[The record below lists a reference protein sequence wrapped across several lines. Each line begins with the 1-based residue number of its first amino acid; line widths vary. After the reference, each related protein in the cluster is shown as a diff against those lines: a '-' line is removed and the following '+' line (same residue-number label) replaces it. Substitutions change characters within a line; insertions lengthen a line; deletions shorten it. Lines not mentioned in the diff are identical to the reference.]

1 MLREISANAGWTKR
15 RAWEPEAR
23 GCSETMTAERVPLD
37 RVGWARRTIAAFA
50 ASDVGVPAV
59 RLSVALVV
67 LMLGISAMNV
77 VNSYVGRDFM
87 TSIEQRDRVSFVYMA
102 LAYVGVFAASTVLAV
117 LFRFCEER
125 LGLLSRQWLTR
136 ALLLDYLGI
145 ATPYRLRE
153 QGEIDNPDQRIADDV
168 RTFTTTT
175 LSFVLMVLN
184 GTITIIAFS
193 GVLWSIT
200 PGLFAAAV
208 AYAAMGSLLAMW
220 LGRPLIGLSFT
231 QSERE
236 ASFRAD
242 LVHVRANAESV
253 ALLRREGRLRT
264 RLLRRVDA
272 LTANARRMIAVNR
285 NLSFFTTGYNYLI
298 QIIPALIV
306 GPLFMRGQVE
316 FGVITQSAMA
326 FSHLIGAFSLIVTQ
340 FSSIS
345 SYAAVLTR
353 LRSLSEGMHRAASAS
368 PIAIVEQADGC
379 VACDHLTLRS
389 PGDGRV
395 LIADLHCEIPYGTR
409 VLVSGENHAAK
420 VALFRAAAGV
430 WSTGEGR
437 IRLPDPDQIM
447 FVAERPYLPLGTLR
461 EALLRTGR
469 EIDHADERI
478 FEVLESLGLEALVE
492 RVGGLEVER
501 DWDDLLA
508 LGEQQC
514 VVIARLVLARP
525 LFGVLHRIDTTLSPE
540 QVARTLRLL
549 DAAKITSI
557 VFGDGAGLAGLYDAV
572 LELHADGS
580 WRFGPAIRE
589 RSVG

>member
-1 MLREISANAGWTKR
+1 
-15 RAWEPEAR
+15 
-23 GCSETMTAERVPLD
+23 MTAERIPLD
-37 RVGWARRTIAAFA
+37 RIGWARRTISSFA
-50 ASDVGVPAV
+50 ASDVGAPAI
-59 RLSVALVV
+59 RIAVALVL

-87 TSIEQRDRVSFVYMA
+87 TSIEQRDSSSFLYMA
-102 LAYVGVFAASTVLAV
+102 LVYLGVFAVSTLLAV
-117 LFRFCEER
+117 LFKFCEER
-125 LGLLSRQWLTR
+125 LGLLWRQWLTR
-136 ALLLDYLGI
+136 VLLLDYLGI

-168 RTFTTTT
+168 RMFTTTT

-200 PGLFAAAV
+200 PELFAAAV
-208 AYAAMGSLLAMW
+208 AYAAIGSLLAMW

-340 FSSIS
+340 VQSIS

-353 LRSLSEGMHRAASAS
+353 LRSLSDGIERAATAS
-368 PIAIVEQADGC
+368 PIEIVERPDGP
-379 VACDHLTLRS
+379 VACDHLTLLS
-389 PGDGRV
+389 PVDRRV
-395 LIADLHCEIPYGTR
+395 LIADLDFEIPYGTR
-409 VLVSGENHAAK
+409 VLVAGENHAAK
-420 VALFRAAAGV
+420 VALFRASAGV
-430 WSTGEGR
+430 WSAGEGR
-437 IRLPDPDQIM
+437 IRLPNPEQIL
-447 FVAERPYLPLGTLR
+447 FVAERPYLPPGTLR

-469 EIDHADERI
+469 EIDHADDRI
-478 FEVLESLGLEALVE
+478 LEVLESLELDALVD
-492 RVGGLEVER
+492 RVGGLDIER

-508 LGEQQC
+508 LGEQQR
-514 VVIARLVLARP
+514 VVIARLVLAQPR
-525 LFGVLHRIDTTLSPE
+525 FGVLHRIDTTLSPE

-549 DAAKITSI
+549 RAAKITSI
-557 VFGDGAGLAGLYDAV
+557 VLGDGAGLEGLYDEV
-572 LELHADGS
+572 LELHKDGTWS
-580 WRFGPAIRE
+580 YQPATRE
-589 RSVG
+589 RSAG

>member
-1 MLREISANAGWTKR
+1 
-15 RAWEPEAR
+15 
-23 GCSETMTAERVPLD
+23 MTAERIPLD
-37 RVGWARRTIAAFA
+37 RLGWARRTIAAFA
-50 ASDVGVPAV
+50 ASDVGVPAI
-59 RLSVALVV
+59 RISVALVL
-67 LMLGISAMNV
+67 LMLAISAMNV

-87 TSIEQRDRVSFVYMA
+87 TSIEQRDSASFALMA
-102 LAYVGVFAASTVLAV
+102 LAYIGVFAISTLLAV

-125 LGLLSRQWLTR
+125 LSLLWRQWLTR
-136 ALLLDYLGI
+136 ALVLDYLGI

-168 RTFTTTT
+168 RVFTTTT

-184 GTITIIAFS
+184 GSITIIAFS

-200 PGLFAAAV
+200 PELFAAAV
-208 AYAAMGSLLAMW
+208 AYAAIGSLLAMW

-253 ALLRREGRLRT
+253 ALMRREGRLRT

-272 LTANARRMIAVNR
+272 LTANARRMIGVNR
-285 NLSFFTTGYNYLI
+285 NLGFFTTGYNYLI

-340 FSSIS
+340 SQSIS

-353 LRSLSEGMHRAASAS
+353 LRSLSEGMQRAASAT
-368 PIAIVEQADGC
+368 PIEIAEQTDGC
-379 VACDHLTLRS
+379 VAFEHLTLRS
-389 PGDGRV
+389 PVDGRV
-395 LIADLHCEIPYGTR
+395 LVEDLDVEVPYGTR
-409 VLVSGENHAAK
+409 VLVAGENHAAK

-437 IRLPDPDQIM
+437 IRLPNPDQIL
-447 FVAERPYLPLGTLR
+447 FVAERPYLPPGTLR

-478 FEVLESLGLEALVE
+478 FEVLESLGLDALVD
-492 RVGGLEVER
+492 RVGGLDVER

-508 LGEQQC
+508 LGEQQR
-514 VVIARLVLARP
+514 VVIARLVLAGPR
-525 LFGVLHRIDTTLSPE
+525 FGVLYRIDTTLSPE

-549 DAAKITSI
+549 HAAKITSL
-557 VFGDGAGLAGLYDAV
+557 VFGDGAGLEGLYDEV
-572 LELHADGS
+572 LELHRDGRWS
-580 WRFGPAIRE
+580 YQPAGRE
-589 RSVG
+589 RSAG

>member
-1 MLREISANAGWTKR
+1 
-15 RAWEPEAR
+15 
-23 GCSETMTAERVPLD
+23 MTAERIPLD
-37 RVGWARRTIAAFA
+37 RIGWARRTIAAFVS
-50 ASDVGVPAV
+50 SDVGGHAV
-59 RLSVALVV
+59 RLAVSLVV

-87 TSIEQRDRVSFVYMA
+87 TSIEQRDKASFAGMA
-102 LAYVGVFAASTVLAV
+102 LRYVGVFAVSTMLAV

-125 LGLLSRQWLTR
+125 LGLLWRQWLTR
-136 ALLLDYLGI
+136 ALVLDYLGLG
-145 ATPYRLRE
+145 TPYRLRE
-153 QGEIDNPDQRIADDV
+153 AGEIDNPDQRIADDV
-168 RTFTTTT
+168 RTFSTTT

-184 GTITIIAFS
+184 GTVTIIAFS

-200 PGLFAAAV
+200 PVLFASAV
-208 AYAAMGSLLAMW
+208 AYAAMGSLAAMW

-231 QSERE
+231 QSDRE

-306 GPLFMRGQVE
+306 GPLFMRDQVE

-340 FSSIS
+340 FASIS

-353 LRSLSEGMHRAASAS
+353 LRSLSEGMHRASAAS
-368 PIAIVEQADGC
+368 PIELIEEADGR
-379 VACDHLTLRS
+379 VVFEGLTLRS
-389 PGDGRV
+389 PRDESV
-395 LIADLHCEIPYGTR
+395 LVADLDAAIPFGTR
-409 VLVSGENHAAK
+409 VLISGENAAQ

-430 WSTGEGR
+430 WRAGEGR
-437 IRLPDPDQIM
+437 IRLPAADQIL
-447 FVAERPYLPLGTLR
+447 FVAERPYLPPGTLR

-469 EIDHADERI
+469 EIDHQDARI
-478 FEVLESLGLEALVE
+478 LEVLESLGLAGVVE
-492 RVGGLEVER
+492 RVGGLDVER
-501 DWDDLLA
+501 EWDDLLS
-508 LGEQQC
+508 LGEQQR
-514 VVIARLVLARP
+514 VVIARLVLAEPR
-525 LFGVLHRIDTTLSPE
+525 FGVLHRIDTTLSPE

-549 DAAKITSI
+549 AEASITAI
-557 VFGDGAGLAGLYDAV
+557 VFGDDEGLVGLYDAV
-572 LELHADGS
+572 LELRADGS
-580 WRFGPAIRE
+580 WSYGPASRE
-589 RSVG
+589 RRERRRAE

>member
-1 MLREISANAGWTKR
+1 
-15 RAWEPEAR
+15 
-23 GCSETMTAERVPLD
+23 MTAERVPLD
-37 RVGWARRTIAAFA
+37 RLGWARRTIAAFA
-50 ASDVGVPAV
+50 ASDVGKHAV
-59 RLSVALVV
+59 RLSVSLVV

-87 TSIEQRDRVSFVYMA
+87 TSIEQRDMSGFAWMA
-102 LAYVGVFAASTVLAV
+102 LAYVGVFAASTLLAV

-125 LGLLSRQWLTR
+125 LGLLWRQWLTR
-136 ALLLDYLGI
+136 ALVLDYLGI

-168 RTFTTTT
+168 RMFTTTT

-200 PGLFAAAV
+200 PVLFAATV
-208 AYAAMGSLLAMW
+208 AYAAAGSLTTVW

-231 QSERE
+231 QSDRE

-285 NLSFFTTGYNYLI
+285 NVSFFTTGYNYLI

-306 GPLFMRGQVE
+306 GPLFMRGEVE

-340 FSSIS
+340 FQSIS

-353 LRSLSEGMHRAASAS
+353 LRSLSEGMHRAASPSA
-368 PIAIVEQADGC
+368 IEIVEEPDAR
-379 VACDHLTLRS
+379 VACEHLTLRS

-395 LIADLHCEIPYGTR
+395 LIADLEVAIPCGTR

-430 WSTGEGR
+430 WSSGEGR
-437 IRLPDPDQIM
+437 IRVPEPDHIF
-447 FVAERPYLPLGTLR
+447 FVAERPYLPPGTLR

-469 EIDHADERI
+469 EIDHSDERI
-478 FEVLESLGLEALVE
+478 LEVLASLGLAAVVD
-492 RVGGLEVER
+492 RVGSLDVER

-514 VVIARLVLARP
+514 VVIARLVLAQPR
-525 LFGVLHRIDTTLSPE
+525 FGVLHRIDTTLSPE
-540 QVARTLRLL
+540 QVTRTLRLL
-549 DAAKITSI
+549 DAASITAI
-557 VFGDGAGLAGLYDAV
+557 VFGDGGNIGDLYDAV

-580 WRFGPAIRE
+580 WSFGPAPRE
-589 RSVG
+589 QSAG

>member
-1 MLREISANAGWTKR
+1 
-15 RAWEPEAR
+15 
-23 GCSETMTAERVPLD
+23 MTAERIPLD
-37 RVGWARRTIAAFA
+37 RLGWARRTVRAFA
-50 ASDVGVPAV
+50 ASDVGGPAV
-59 RLSVALVV
+59 RLAVALVL

-87 TSIEQRDRVSFVYMA
+87 TSIEQRDSAMFVFMA
-102 LAYVGVFAASTVLAV
+102 LVYVGVFAISTVLAV
-117 LFRFCEER
+117 LFKFCEER
-125 LGLLSRQWLTR
+125 LGLLWRQWLTR
-136 ALLLDYLGI
+136 ALVLDYLGI

-200 PGLFAAAV
+200 PELFAAAV

-220 LGRPLIGLSFT
+220 LGRPLVGLSFT
-231 QSERE
+231 QSDRE

-253 ALLRREGRLRT
+253 ALMRREGRLRT

-272 LTANARRMIAVNR
+272 FTANARRMIAVNR
-285 NLSFFTTGYNYLI
+285 NLGFFTTGYNYLI

-306 GPLFMRGQVE
+306 GPLFMRGEVE

-340 FSSIS
+340 VQSIS

-353 LRSLSEGMHRAASAS
+353 LRSLSEGMERAATAS
-368 PIAIVEQADGC
+368 PIAMVEQADGC
-379 VACDHLTLRS
+379 VAFDNLTLRS
-389 PGDGRV
+389 PVDGRV
-395 LIADLHCEIPYGTR
+395 LIADLDAEIPYGER
-409 VLVSGENHAAK
+409 VLIAGENHAAK

-437 IRLPDPDQIM
+437 IRLPHPEQIL
-447 FVAERPYLPLGTLR
+447 FVAERPYLPPGTLR

-469 EIDHADERI
+469 EIDHADDRI
-478 FEVLESLGLEALVE
+478 LEVLESLGLEALVE
-492 RVGGLEVER
+492 RVGGLDVER

-508 LGEQQC
+508 LGEQQR

-525 LFGVLHRIDTTLSPE
+525 RFGVLHRIDTTLSPE
-540 QVARTLRLL
+540 QVARALRLL

-557 VFGDGAGLAGLYDAV
+557 VFGDGAHLDGLYDAV
-572 LELHADGS
+572 LELHRDGGWS
-580 WRFGPAIRE
+580 YEPVSSE
-589 RSVG
+589 RSAG

>member
-1 MLREISANAGWTKR
+1 MA
-15 RAWEPEAR
+15 
-23 GCSETMTAERVPLD
+23 AERIPLD
-37 RVGWARRTIAAFA
+37 RIGWTRRTIRAFA
-50 ASDVGVPAV
+50 ASDVGGAAV
-59 RLSVALVV
+59 RLSVALVL

-87 TSIEQRDRVSFVYMA
+87 TSIEQRDSASFIFTA
-102 LAYVGVFAASTVLAV
+102 LVYVGVFAVSTLFAV
-117 LFRFCEER
+117 LFKFCEER
-125 LGLLSRQWLTR
+125 LGLLWRLWLTR
-136 ALLLDYLGI
+136 ALVIDYLGI

-184 GTITIIAFS
+184 GSITIIAFS

-200 PGLFAAAV
+200 PALFAAAV
-208 AYAAMGSLLAMW
+208 AYAAIGSILAIW
-220 LGRPLIGLSFT
+220 LGRPLIGLTFT
-231 QSERE
+231 QSDRE

-253 ALLRREGRLRT
+253 ALMRREGRLRT

-285 NLSFFTTGYNYLI
+285 NLGFFTTGYNYLI

-306 GPLFMRGQVE
+306 GPLFMNGQVE

-340 FSSIS
+340 VQSIS

-353 LRSLSEGMHRAASAS
+353 LRSLSEGMERAASAS
-368 PIAIVEQADGC
+368 PIEIAETVDGP
-379 VACDHLTLRS
+379 VAFDHLTLRS
-389 PGDGRV
+389 PVDSRV
-395 LIADLHCEIPYGTR
+395 LVTDLDVEIPRGTR
-409 VLVSGENHAAK
+409 VLVAGESHAAK
-420 VALFRAAAGV
+420 VALFRATAGV
-430 WSTGEGR
+430 WSTGEGK
-437 IRLPDPDQIM
+437 IRLPKPDQIL
-447 FVAERPYLPLGTLR
+447 FVAERPYLPPGTLR

-478 FEVLESLGLEALVE
+478 LEVLDSLGLETLVD
-492 RVGGLEVER
+492 RVGGLDVER

-508 LGEQQC
+508 LGEQQR
-514 VVIARLVLARP
+514 VVIARLVLAQPR
-525 LFGVLHRIDTTLSPE
+525 FGVLHRIDTTLSPD

-557 VFGDGAGLAGLYDAV
+557 VFGDGANLDGLYDEV
-572 LELHADGS
+572 LELHRDGGWS
-580 WRFGPAIRE
+580 YRSARRE
-589 RSVG
+589 RSAG

>member
-1 MLREISANAGWTKR
+1 
-15 RAWEPEAR
+15 
-23 GCSETMTAERVPLD
+23 MTAERIPLD
-37 RVGWARRTIAAFA
+37 RLGWVRRTIAAFA
-50 ASDVGVPAV
+50 ASDVGRHAV
-59 RLSVALVV
+59 RLSIALVL
-67 LMLGISAMNV
+67 LMLAISAMNV
-77 VNSYVGRDFM
+77 ANSYVGRDFM
-87 TSIEQRDRVSFVYMA
+87 TSIEQRDRAGFALMA
-102 LAYVGVFAASTVLAV
+102 LVYVAVFAGSTLLAV
-117 LFRFCEER
+117 YFRFCEER
-125 LGLLSRQWLTR
+125 LGLLWRQWLTR
-136 ALLLDYLGI
+136 ALVLDYLGI

-153 QGEIDNPDQRIADDV
+153 AGEIDNPDQRIADDV
-168 RTFTTTT
+168 RNFTTTT

-184 GTITIIAFS
+184 GSITIIAFS
-193 GVLWSIT
+193 GVLWSIA
-200 PGLFAAAV
+200 PVLFAAAV
-208 AYAAMGSLLAMW
+208 GYAAIGSLVTMW

-231 QSERE
+231 QSDRE

-285 NLSFFTTGYNYLI
+285 NVSFFTTGYNYLI

-306 GPLFMRGQVE
+306 GPLFMRDQVQ

-340 FSSIS
+340 FQSIS

-368 PIAIVEQADGC
+368 PIEIIQQPDDQ
-379 VACDHLTLRS
+379 VACEQLTLRS

-395 LIADLHCEIPYGTR
+395 LIENLEIAIPCGTR
-409 VLVSGENHAAK
+409 VLVAGENHAAK

-437 IRLPDPDQIM
+437 IRLPGPDHIY
-447 FVAERPYLPLGTLR
+447 FVAERPYLPPGTLR

-469 EIDHADERI
+469 EIDHADERVL
-478 FEVLESLGLEALVE
+478 EVLASLGLEAVVD
-492 RVGGLEVER
+492 RVGGLDVER

-514 VVIARLVLARP
+514 VVIARLVLAQPR
-525 LFGVLHRIDTTLSPE
+525 FGVLHRIDTTLSPE
-540 QVARTLRLL
+540 QVSRTLRLL
-549 DAAKITSI
+549 AAASITAI
-557 VFGDGAGLAGLYDAV
+557 VFGDRDGIDGHYDAV
-572 LELHADGS
+572 LDLHADGS
-580 WRFGPAIRE
+580 WKFEPASRE
-589 RSVG
+589 RSTG

>member
-1 MLREISANAGWTKR
+1 
-15 RAWEPEAR
+15 
-23 GCSETMTAERVPLD
+23 MTADRIPLD
-37 RVGWARRTIAAFA
+37 RIGWARRTIAAFA
-50 ASDVGVPAV
+50 ASDVGGPAV
-59 RLSVALVV
+59 RLAVALVV

-77 VNSYVGRDFM
+77 VNSYIGRDFM
-87 TSIEQRDRVSFVYMA
+87 TSIEQRDSVRFVYKA
-102 LAYVGVFAASTVLAV
+102 LEYAGVFAASTLLAV
-117 LFRFCEER
+117 FYRFCEER
-125 LGLLSRQWLTR
+125 LGLLWRQWLTR
-136 ALLLDYLGI
+136 ALVLDYLGI

-153 QGEIDNPDQRIADDV
+153 QEEIDNPDQRIADDV
-168 RTFTTTT
+168 RMFTTTT

-193 GVLWSIT
+193 GVLLSIT
-200 PGLFAAAV
+200 PVLFGAAV
-208 AYAAMGSLLAMW
+208 AYAGVGSLFAFW

-272 LTANARRMIAVNR
+272 ITANARRMIAVNR
-285 NLSFFTTGYNYLI
+285 NLAFFTTGYNYLI

-306 GPLFMRGQVE
+306 GPLFMRDQVE

-340 FSSIS
+340 FGSIS

-353 LRSLSEGMHRAASAS
+353 LRSLSEGMHRAAAAT
-368 PIAIVEQADGC
+368 PIAIVEEPDGP
-379 VACDHLTLRS
+379 VAFDHLTLRS
-389 PGDGRV
+389 PADGHV
-395 LIADLHCEIPYGTR
+395 LIDDLDLEIPDGTR

-437 IRLPDPDQIM
+437 IRLPDADQIL
-447 FVAERPYLPLGTLR
+447 FVAERPYLPPGTLR

-469 EIDHADERI
+469 EIDHDDDKI
-478 FEVLESLGLEALVE
+478 LEVLESLGLETVVPRA
-492 RVGGLEVER
+492 GGLDVER

-508 LGEQQC
+508 LGEQQR

-525 LFGVLHRIDTTLSPE
+525 RFGVLHRIDTTLTPE

-549 DAAKITSI
+549 DAGSITSI
-557 VFGDGAGLAGLYDAV
+557 VFGDGASIAGLYDAV

-580 WRFGPAIRE
+580 WQFGPAKRE

>member
-1 MLREISANAGWTKR
+1 
-15 RAWEPEAR
+15 
-23 GCSETMTAERVPLD
+23 MTAERIPLD
-37 RVGWARRTIAAFA
+37 RIGWARRTISSFA
-50 ASDVGVPAV
+50 ASDVGAPAI
-59 RLSVALVV
+59 RIAVALVL

-87 TSIEQRDRVSFVYMA
+87 TSIEQRDSSSFLYMA
-102 LAYVGVFAASTVLAV
+102 LVYLGVFAVSTLLAV
-117 LFRFCEER
+117 LFKFCEER
-125 LGLLSRQWLTR
+125 LGLLWRQWLTR

-168 RTFTTTT
+168 RMFTTTT

-200 PGLFAAAV
+200 PELFAAAV
-208 AYAAMGSLLAMW
+208 AYAAIGSLLAMW
-220 LGRPLIGLSFT
+220 LGRPLVGLSFT
-231 QSERE
+231 QSDRE

-340 FSSIS
+340 VQSIS

-353 LRSLSEGMHRAASAS
+353 LRSLSEGMERAATAS
-368 PIAIVEQADGC
+368 PIEIAERLDGP
-379 VACDHLTLRS
+379 VACDHLTLLS
-389 PGDGRV
+389 PVDRRV
-395 LIADLHCEIPYGTR
+395 LIADLDCEIPYGTR
-409 VLVSGENHAAK
+409 VLVAGENHAAK

-430 WSTGEGR
+430 WSAGEGR
-437 IRLPDPDQIM
+437 IRLPNPEQIL
-447 FVAERPYLPLGTLR
+447 FVAERPYLPPGTLR

-478 FEVLESLGLEALVE
+478 LEVLESLELETLVQ
-492 RVGGLEVER
+492 RVGGLDIER

-508 LGEQQC
+508 LGEQQR
-514 VVIARLVLARP
+514 VVIARLVLAQPR
-525 LFGVLHRIDTTLSPE
+525 FGVLHRIDTTLSPE

-549 DAAKITSI
+549 RAAKITSI
-557 VFGDGAGLAGLYDAV
+557 VLGDGAGLEGLYDEV
-572 LELHADGS
+572 LELHKDGTWS
-580 WRFGPAIRE
+580 YQPATRE
-589 RSVG
+589 RSAG

>member
-1 MLREISANAGWTKR
+1 VREK
-15 RAWEPEAR
+15 
-23 GCSETMTAERVPLD
+23 MTAERIPLD
-37 RVGWARRTIAAFA
+37 RLGWVRQTIAAFA
-50 ASDVGVPAV
+50 ASDVGKHAV
-59 RLSVALVV
+59 RLSVSLVV

-77 VNSYVGRDFM
+77 ANSYVGRDFM
-87 TSIEQRDRVSFVYMA
+87 TSIEQRDRSQFVLTA
-102 LAYVGVFAASTVLAV
+102 LVYVGVFTISTVLAV

-125 LGLLSRQWLTR
+125 LGLLWRQWLTR
-136 ALLLDYLGI
+136 ALVLDYLGI

-153 QGEIDNPDQRIADDV
+153 AGEIDNPDQRIADDV

-184 GTITIIAFS
+184 GSITILAFS

-200 PGLFAAAV
+200 PVLFAATV
-208 AYAAMGSLLAMW
+208 AYAAVGSLATVW

-231 QSERE
+231 QSDRE

-272 LTANARRMIAVNR
+272 LTANARRMIGVNR
-285 NLSFFTTGYNYLI
+285 NVSFFTTGYNYLI

-306 GPLFMRGQVE
+306 GPLFMRGERE

-340 FSSIS
+340 FQSIS

-353 LRSLSEGMHRAASAS
+353 LRSLSEGMHRAASGA
-368 PIAIVEQADGC
+368 PIEIVEEQDGP
-379 VACDHLTLRS
+379 VACEQLTLRS

-395 LIADLHCEIPYGTR
+395 LISNLEVAIPCGTR
-409 VLVSGENHAAK
+409 VLVAGENHAAK
-420 VALFRAAAGV
+420 VALFRAVAGV
-430 WSTGEGR
+430 WSAGGGR
-437 IRLPDPDQIM
+437 IRLPAADHIL
-447 FVAERPYLPLGTLR
+447 FVAERPYLPPGTLR

-469 EIDHADERI
+469 EIDHSDERVL
-478 FEVLESLGLEALVE
+478 EVLSSLGLDAVVE
-492 RVGGLEVER
+492 RVGGLDVER

-508 LGEQQC
+508 LGEQQR
-514 VVIARLVLARP
+514 VVIARMVLAEPR
-525 LFGVLHRIDTTLSPE
+525 FGVLHRIDTTLSPE
-540 QVARTLRLL
+540 QVTRTLRLL
-549 DAAKITSI
+549 AAASITPI
-557 VFGDGAGLAGLYDAV
+557 VFGDRDGVGGYYDAV

-580 WRFGPAIRE
+580 WRFDSVE
-589 RSVG
+589 RGESAAE

>member
-1 MLREISANAGWTKR
+1 
-15 RAWEPEAR
+15 
-23 GCSETMTAERVPLD
+23 MTAERIPLD
-37 RVGWARRTIAAFA
+37 RLGWARRTIAAFA
-50 ASDVGVPAV
+50 ASDVGRHAI
-59 RLSVALVV
+59 RLSTALVL
-67 LMLGISAMNV
+67 LMLAISAMNV
-77 VNSYVGRDFM
+77 ANSYVGRDFM
-87 TSIEQRDRVSFVYMA
+87 TSIEQHDTARFAWMA
-102 LAYVGVFAASTVLAV
+102 LVYVAVFAGSTLLAV
-117 LFRFCEER
+117 YFRFCEER

-136 ALLLDYLGI
+136 ALVLDYLGI

-153 QGEIDNPDQRIADDV
+153 AGEIDNPDQRIADDV
-168 RTFTTTT
+168 RTFTTST

-200 PGLFAAAV
+200 PVLFAAAV
-208 AYAAMGSLLAMW
+208 GYAAIGSLVTMW
-220 LGRPLIGLSFT
+220 LGRPLISLSST
-231 QSERE
+231 QSDRE

-253 ALLRREGRLRT
+253 ALMRREGRLRT

-285 NLSFFTTGYNYLI
+285 NVSFFTTGYNYLI

-306 GPLFMRGQVE
+306 GPLFMRNQVE

-340 FSSIS
+340 FQSIS

-368 PIAIVEQADGC
+368 PIELVVESDGR
-379 VACDHLTLRS
+379 VACEGLTLRS

-395 LIADLHCEIPYGTR
+395 LIEHLDLEILDGLR
-409 VLVSGENHAAK
+409 VLVAGENHAAK
-420 VALFRAAAGV
+420 VALFRALAGV
-430 WSTGEGR
+430 WSAGEGR
-437 IRLPDPDQIM
+437 IRLPAPEQIM
-447 FVAERPYLPLGTLR
+447 FVAERPYLPPGTLR

-478 FEVLESLGLEALVE
+478 LEVLTSLGLEAVVD
-492 RVGGLEVER
+492 RVGGLDVER

-508 LGEQQC
+508 LGEQQR
-514 VVIARLVLARP
+514 VVIARLVFAQPR
-525 LFGVLHRIDTTLSPE
+525 FAVLHRIDTTLSPE
-540 QVARTLRLL
+540 QVSRTLRLL
-549 DAAKITSI
+549 AAASITAI
-557 VFGDGAGLAGLYDAV
+557 VFGDRDDLDGLYDAV
-572 LELHADGS
+572 LDLHADGS
-580 WRFGPAIRE
+580 WRFEPERRE
-589 RSVG
+589 RSAG

>member
-1 MLREISANAGWTKR
+1 
-15 RAWEPEAR
+15 
-23 GCSETMTAERVPLD
+23 MTAERIPLD
-37 RVGWARRTIAAFA
+37 RLGWARRTIAAFA
-50 ASDVGVPAV
+50 ASDVGRHAT
-59 RLSVALVV
+59 RLSIALVL
-67 LMLGISAMNV
+67 LMLAISAMNV
-77 VNSYVGRDFM
+77 ANSYVGRDFM
-87 TSIEQRDRVSFVYMA
+87 TSIEQRDTARFGLMA
-102 LAYVGVFAASTVLAV
+102 LVYVGVFAGSTLLAV
-117 LFRFCEER
+117 YFRFCEER
-125 LGLLSRQWLTR
+125 LGLLWRQWLTR
-136 ALLLDYLGI
+136 ALVLDYLGI

-153 QGEIDNPDQRIADDV
+153 AGEIDNPDQRIADDV
-168 RTFTTTT
+168 RNFTTTT

-184 GTITIIAFS
+184 GSITIIAFS

-200 PGLFAAAV
+200 PVLFAAAV
-208 AYAAMGSLLAMW
+208 GYAAIGSLVTMW

-231 QSERE
+231 QSDRE

-285 NLSFFTTGYNYLI
+285 NVSFFTTGYNYLI

-306 GPLFMRGQVE
+306 GPLFMRDQVE

-340 FSSIS
+340 FQSIS

-353 LRSLSEGMHRAASAS
+353 LGSLSEGMHRASSAS
-368 PIAIVEQADGC
+368 PIELIEEPDGQ
-379 VACDHLTLRS
+379 VACEGLTLRS

-395 LIADLHCEIPYGTR
+395 LIENLEIVIPCGTR
-409 VLVSGENHAAK
+409 VLVAGENHAAK

-437 IRLPDPDQIM
+437 IRLPEPDDIL
-447 FVAERPYLPLGTLR
+447 FVAERPYLPPGTLR

-469 EIDHADERI
+469 EIDHADERVV
-478 FEVLESLGLEALVE
+478 EVLASLGLEAVVD
-492 RVGGLEVER
+492 RVGGLDVER

-508 LGEQQC
+508 LGEQQR
-514 VVIARLVLARP
+514 VVIARLVLAQPR
-525 LFGVLHRIDTTLSPE
+525 FGVLHRIDTTLSPE
-540 QVARTLRLL
+540 QVSRTLRLL
-549 DAAKITSI
+549 AAASITAI
-557 VFGDGAGLAGLYDAV
+557 VFGDGDGIDGLYDAV
-572 LELHADGS
+572 LDLHADGS
-580 WRFGPAIRE
+580 WRFEPTSRE
-589 RSVG
+589 RETG

>member
-1 MLREISANAGWTKR
+1 
-15 RAWEPEAR
+15 
-23 GCSETMTAERVPLD
+23 MTAERIPLD
-37 RVGWARRTIAAFA
+37 RLGWARRTIAAFM
-50 ASDVGVPAV
+50 ASDVGRHAT
-59 RLSVALVV
+59 RLSIALVL
-67 LMLGISAMNV
+67 LMLAISAMNV
-77 VNSYVGRDFM
+77 ANSYVGRDFM
-87 TSIEQRDRVSFVYMA
+87 TSIEQRDTAGFALMA
-102 LAYVGVFAASTVLAV
+102 LVYVAVFAGSTLLAV
-117 LFRFCEER
+117 YFRFCEER
-125 LGLLSRQWLTR
+125 LGLLWRQWLTR
-136 ALLLDYLGI
+136 ALVLDYLGI

-153 QGEIDNPDQRIADDV
+153 AGEIDNPDQRIADDV
-168 RTFTTTT
+168 RNFTTTT

-184 GTITIIAFS
+184 GSITIIAFS

-200 PGLFAAAV
+200 PVLFAAAV
-208 AYAAMGSLLAMW
+208 AYAAIGSLVTMW

-231 QSERE
+231 QSDRE

-285 NLSFFTTGYNYLI
+285 NVSFFTTGYNYLI

-340 FSSIS
+340 FQSIS

-353 LRSLSEGMHRAASAS
+353 LRSLSEGMHQAASAS
-368 PIAIVEQADGC
+368 PIELIEEPDGQ
-379 VACDHLTLRS
+379 VACERLTLRS

-395 LIADLHCEIPYGTR
+395 LIESLDIAIPCGTR
-409 VLVSGENHAAK
+409 VLVAGENHAAK

-437 IRLPDPDQIM
+437 IRLPEPDDIL
-447 FVAERPYLPLGTLR
+447 FVAERPYLPPGTLR

-469 EIDHADERI
+469 EIDHADERVL
-478 FEVLESLGLEALVE
+478 EVLASLGLEAVLD
-492 RVGGLEVER
+492 RVGGLDVER

-514 VVIARLVLARP
+514 VVIARLVLAQPR
-525 LFGVLHRIDTTLSPE
+525 FGVLHRIDTTLSPE
-540 QVARTLRLL
+540 QVSRTLRLL
-549 DAAKITSI
+549 AAASITAI
-557 VFGDGAGLAGLYDAV
+557 VFGDRDGIDGHYDAV
-572 LELHADGS
+572 LDLHADGS
-580 WRFGPAIRE
+580 WSFEPASRE
-589 RSVG
+589 RGTG